1 MFHLEPTIVSL
12 KDVTFAYKGSKR
24 QALKG
29 VSLDVKEGECVAILG
44 PTGAGKST
52 LACVINGTVPRF
64 IEGTLTGDVVVDGQI
79 PNDVGT
85 AQMASRVG
93 LVFGDPDTQLFGMT
107 VEEDVAFGPANLGFD
122 YETIMERITR
132 AIEGMRLQGLEQ
144 RAPHRLSG
152 GQKQATAIAGVYAM
166 LPKIMVLDEPT
177 SMLDPEGK
185 ARVFSIIR
193 DLNKSLGMTII
204 LIEQEV
210 DDILELADRVFV
222 MKSGEFVL
230 GGTPDEVFASVDEL
244 REVGIRVPNIVEFGN
259 LIGADKTPFSV
270 EEAVSVVKSGAWR
283 KAADRDA
290 SIEDR
295 DGPSL
300 RGDPDALSGPMASS
314 GRDREASAGDESVQD
329 KAPAVE
335 ATVPAVEAV
344 DLEFRYP
351 MGVKA
356 LDGANLTIYP
366 GEFVAIVGQNGAGKT
381 TLTRHFNG
389 LLRPS
394 AGDIRLFGK
403 SVLNEPTASLCATVG
418 YVFQNPDE
426 QLFCDTV
433 EDELRFGP
441 MNIGMDKDRMEE
453 AIRDI
458 LLDIGLDKYRQVWPR
473 YLTKG
478 ERQRLALASVVAMEP
493 EILIVDEPTTG
504 LDWLESLQILDYLER
519 LRRERGKTILII
531 THDMNIVSL
540 YAKRVV
546 VMTNGRVVGE
556 GTPREVFSQ
565 PKLMEQAYLRRPAI
579 ADLSET
585 LWGEVLLT
593 PHEAA
598 DRLKRSSR
606 TNREVA
612 GK

>member
-1 MFHLEPTIVSL
+1 MEPKIVSL
-12 KDVTFAYKGSKR
+12 KDVTFSYKGSKR
-24 QALKG
+24 QALRG
-29 VSLDVKEGECVAILG
+29 VSLDVKEGECIAILG

-64 IEGTLTGDVVVDGQI
+64 IEGKLTGDVVVDGQI
-79 PNDVGT
+79 PNNVGT

-132 AIEGMRLQGLEQ
+132 AIEDMRLQGLEQ

-193 DLNKSLGMTII
+193 DLNKSFGMTII

-210 DDILELADRVFV
+210 DDILELADRVFI

-230 GGTPDEVFASVDEL
+230 GGTPEEVFAAVDEL
-244 REVGIRVPNIVEFGN
+244 KEVGIRVPSIVEFGN

-270 EEAVSVVKSGAWR
+270 EEAVSVVKSGAWN
-283 KAADRDA
+283 KAIVGDA
-290 SIEDR
+290 PIEDR
-295 DGPSL
+295 AAPG
-300 RGDPDALSGPMASS
+300 LSVGS
-314 GRDREASAGDESVQD
+314 ESTQD
-329 KAPAVE
+329 TAPIL
-335 ATVPAVEAV
+335 EAV

-351 MGVKA
+351 LGVKA
-356 LDGANLTIYP
+356 LDGASLEVYP

-453 AIRDI
+453 SVRDI

-519 LRRERGKTILII
+519 LRKEKGKTILII

-546 VMTNGRVVGE
+546 VMANGRVVGE

-565 PKLMEQAYLRRPAI
+565 PKLMELAYLRRPQI
-579 ADLSET
+579 ADLSDT

-593 PHEAA
+593 SHEAA
-598 DRLKRSSR
+598 DRLKRSSS

>member
-1 MFHLEPTIVSL
+1 MFYLEPKIVSL
-12 KDVTFAYKGSKR
+12 KDVTFSYKGSKR
-24 QALKG
+24 QALRG

-64 IEGTLTGDVVVDGQI
+64 IEGKLTGDVVVDGQI
-79 PNDVGT
+79 PNNVGT

-132 AIEGMRLQGLEQ
+132 AIEDMRLQGLEQ

-193 DLNKSLGMTII
+193 DLNKSFGMTII

-230 GGTPDEVFASVDEL
+230 GGTPEEVFAAVDEL
-244 REVGIRVPNIVEFGN
+244 KEVGIRVPSIVEFGN
-259 LIGADKTPFSV
+259 LIGSDKTPFSV
-270 EEAVSVVKSGAWR
+270 EEAVSTVKSGAWR
-283 KAADRDA
+283 NAQDQGKPGLSRDSHASADA
-290 SIEDR
+290 M
-295 DGPSL
+295 PSE
-300 RGDPDALSGPMASS
+300 
-314 GRDREASAGDESVQD
+314 GRDREVSVSSESTQD
-329 KAPAVE
+329 TAPIL
-335 ATVPAVEAV
+335 EAV

-351 MGVKA
+351 LGVKA
-356 LDGANLTIYP
+356 LDGASLEVYP

-403 SVLNEPTASLCATVG
+403 SVLDEPTASLCATVG

-453 AIRDI
+453 SVRDI

-519 LRRERGKTILII
+519 LRKEKGKTILII

-546 VMTNGRVVGE
+546 VMANGRVVGE

-565 PKLMEQAYLRRPAI
+565 PKLMELAYLRRPQI
-579 ADLSET
+579 ADLSDT

-598 DRLKRSSR
+598 DRLKRSSS

>member
-29 VSLDVKEGECVAILG
+29 ISLDVKEGECVAILG

-85 AQMASRVG
+85 AKMASRVG

-222 MKSGEFVL
+222 MKSGEFAL
-230 GGTPDEVFASVDEL
+230 GGTPDEVFAAVDEL
-244 REVGIRVPNIVEFGN
+244 KEVGIRVPSIVEFGN
-259 LIGADKTPFSV
+259 LIDAAKTPFSV
-270 EEAVSVVKSGAWR
+270 EEAVSIVKGGAW
-283 KAADRDA
+283 KEAADRDA
-290 SIEDR
+290 S
-295 DGPSL
+295 P
-300 RGDPDALSGPMASS
+300 AL
-314 GRDREASAGDESVQD
+314 EATS
-329 KAPAVE
+329 PTVE
-335 ATVPAVEAV
+335 ATAPGAKATAPAVEAV

-356 LDGANLTIYP
+356 LDGANFKVYP

-403 SVLNEPTASLCATVG
+403 SVLNEPTANLCATVG

-519 LRRERGKTILII
+519 LRREKGKTILII

-546 VMTNGRVVGE
+546 VMANGRVVGE

-565 PKLMEQAYLRRPAI
+565 PKLMEQAYLRRPQI
-579 ADLSET
+579 ADLSDT

>member
-29 VSLDVKEGECVAILG
+29 ISLDVKEGECVAILG

-193 DLNKSLGMTII
+193 DLNKSLGMTVI

-230 GGTPDEVFASVDEL
+230 GGTPDEVFASVDVL
-244 REVGIRVPNIVEFGN
+244 KEVGIRVPSIVEFGN
-259 LIGADKTPFSV
+259 LIGAQKTPFSV
-270 EEAVSVVKSGAWR
+270 EEAVLIAKDGAW
-283 KAADRDA
+283 KEAADRDA
-290 SIEDR
+290 SPTVEVAAP
-295 DGPSL
+295 GV
-300 RGDPDALSGPMASS
+300 
-314 GRDREASAGDESVQD
+314 EAT
-329 KAPAVE
+329 APAVEETAPAMEAAALAAE

-356 LDGANLTIYP
+356 LDGANLKVYP

-403 SVLNEPTASLCATVG
+403 SVLNEPTANLCATVG

-458 LLDIGLDKYRQVWPR
+458 LLDIGLDRYRQVWPR

-519 LRRERGKTILII
+519 LRREKGKTILII

-546 VMTNGRVVGE
+546 VMANGRVVGE

-565 PKLMEQAYLRRPAI
+565 PKLMEQAYLRRPQI
-579 ADLSET
+579 ADLSDT

>member
-1 MFHLEPTIVSL
+1 MFYLEPKIVSL
-12 KDVTFAYKGSKR
+12 KDVTFSYKGSKR
-24 QALKG
+24 QALRG

-64 IEGTLTGDVVVDGQI
+64 IEGKLTGDVVVDGQI
-79 PNDVGT
+79 PNNVGT

-132 AIEGMRLQGLEQ
+132 AIEDMRLQGLEQ

-193 DLNKSLGMTII
+193 DLNKSFGMTII

-210 DDILELADRVFV
+210 DDILELADRVFI

-230 GGTPDEVFASVDEL
+230 GGTPEEVFAAVDEL
-244 REVGIRVPNIVEFGN
+244 KEVGIRVPSIVEFGN

-270 EEAVSVVKSGAWR
+270 EEAVSTVKSGAWN
-283 KAADRDA
+283 KAIVGDA
-290 SIEDR
+290 PIEDR
-295 DGPSL
+295 AAPG
-300 RGDPDALSGPMASS
+300 LSVGS
-314 GRDREASAGDESVQD
+314 ESTQD
-329 KAPAVE
+329 TAPIL
-335 ATVPAVEAV
+335 EAV

-351 MGVKA
+351 LGVKA
-356 LDGANLTIYP
+356 LDGASLEVYP

-403 SVLNEPTASLCATVG
+403 SVLDEPTASLCATVG

-453 AIRDI
+453 SVRDI

-519 LRRERGKTILII
+519 LRKEKGKTILII

-546 VMTNGRVVGE
+546 VMANGRVVGE

-565 PKLMEQAYLRRPAI
+565 PKLMELAYLRRPQI
-579 ADLSET
+579 ADLSDT

-598 DRLKRSSR
+598 DRLKRSSS

>member
-1 MFHLEPTIVSL
+1 VFHLEPTIVSL
-12 KDVTFAYKGSKR
+12 KNVTFSYKGSKR

-29 VSLDVKEGECVAILG
+29 VSLDVKQGECVAILG

-64 IEGTLTGDVVVDGQI
+64 IEGSLTGEVVVDGRI
-79 PNDVGT
+79 PEEVGT

-107 VEEDVAFGPANLGFD
+107 VEEDVAFGPANLGFGYD
-122 YETIMERITR
+122 IIMERVTR
-132 AIEGMRLQGLEQ
+132 AIEDMRLQGLEQ

-152 GQKQATAIAGVYAM
+152 GQKQATAIAGVYSM

-230 GGTPDEVFASVDEL
+230 GGTPDEVFASVDKL
-244 REVGIRVPNIVEFGN
+244 KEVGIRVPSVVEFGY
-259 LIGADKTPFSV
+259 LIGVDKIPFSV
-270 EEAVSVVKSGAWR
+270 DEAVATVKDGAWG
-283 KAADRDA
+283 KAVD
-290 SIEDR
+290 
-295 DGPSL
+295 
-300 RGDPDALSGPMASS
+300 
-314 GRDREASAGDESVQD
+314 EASHGITPKDHAREGDTASLSAQHRATPTDETTPVIEAID
-329 KAPAVE
+329 VE
-335 ATVPAVEAV
+335 
-344 DLEFRYP
+344 FSYP

-356 LDGANLTIYP
+356 LDGANLTVYP
-366 GEFVAIVGQNGAGKT
+366 GEFVALVGQNGAGKT

-403 SVLNEPTASLCATVG
+403 SVLNEPTANLCSVVG

-426 QLFCDTV
+426 QLFSDTV
-433 EDELRFGP
+433 EDEMRFGP

-453 AIRDI
+453 AVRDI
-458 LLDIGLDKYRQVWPR
+458 LVDIGLDKYKQVWPR

-478 ERQRLALASVVAMEP
+478 ERQRLALASVVAMDP
-493 EILIVDEPTTG
+493 EVLIVDEPTTG
-504 LDWLESLQILDYLER
+504 LDWLESLQILEYLEK
-519 LRRERGKTILII
+519 LRREKGKTVLIV

-546 VMTNGRVVGE
+546 VMANGRVIGE
-556 GTPREVFSQ
+556 GTPREVFSK
-565 PKLMEQAYLRRPAI
+565 PDLMEQAYLRRPQI
-579 ADLSET
+579 ADLSDT

-593 PHEAA
+593 PREAA
-598 DRLKRSSR
+598 DRLKRTST
-606 TNREVA
+606 TNREVVA
-612 GK
+612 E

>member
-1 MFHLEPTIVSL
+1 MFYLEPKIVSL
-12 KDVTFAYKGSKR
+12 KDVTFSYKGSKR
-24 QALKG
+24 QALRG

-64 IEGTLTGDVVVDGQI
+64 IEGKLTGDVVVDGQI
-79 PNDVGT
+79 PNNVGT

-132 AIEGMRLQGLEQ
+132 AIEDMRLQGLEQ

-193 DLNKSLGMTII
+193 DLNKSFGMTII

-210 DDILELADRVFV
+210 DDILELADRVFI

-230 GGTPDEVFASVDEL
+230 GGTPEEVFAAVDEL
-244 REVGIRVPNIVEFGN
+244 KEVGIRVPSIVEFGN

-270 EEAVSVVKSGAWR
+270 EEAVSTVKSGAWN
-283 KAADRDA
+283 KAIVGDA
-290 SIEDR
+290 PIEDR
-295 DGPSL
+295 AAPG
-300 RGDPDALSGPMASS
+300 LSVGS
-314 GRDREASAGDESVQD
+314 ESTQD
-329 KAPAVE
+329 TAPIL
-335 ATVPAVEAV
+335 EAV

-351 MGVKA
+351 LGVKA
-356 LDGANLTIYP
+356 LDGASLEVYP

-403 SVLNEPTASLCATVG
+403 SVLNDPTASLCATVG

-453 AIRDI
+453 SVRDI

-519 LRRERGKTILII
+519 LRKEKGKTILII

-546 VMTNGRVVGE
+546 VMANGRVVGE

-565 PKLMEQAYLRRPAI
+565 PKLMELAYLRRPQI
-579 ADLSET
+579 ADLSDT

-598 DRLKRSSR
+598 DRLKRSSS

>member
-1 MFHLEPTIVSL
+1 MEPKIVSL
-12 KDVTFAYKGSKR
+12 KDVTFSYKGSKR
-24 QALKG
+24 QALRG
-29 VSLDVKEGECVAILG
+29 VSLDVKEGECIAILG

-64 IEGTLTGDVVVDGQI
+64 IEGKLTGDVVVDGQI
-79 PNDVGT
+79 PNNVGT

-132 AIEGMRLQGLEQ
+132 AIEDMRLQGLEQ

-193 DLNKSLGMTII
+193 DLNKSFGMTII

-210 DDILELADRVFV
+210 DDILELADRVFI

-230 GGTPDEVFASVDEL
+230 GGTPEEVFAAVDEL
-244 REVGIRVPNIVEFGN
+244 KEVGIRVPSIVEFGN

-270 EEAVSVVKSGAWR
+270 EEAVSVVKSGAWN
-283 KAADRDA
+283 KAIGRDA
-290 SIEDR
+290 PIKDR
-295 DGPSL
+295 AAPG
-300 RGDPDALSGPMASS
+300 LSVGS
-314 GRDREASAGDESVQD
+314 ESTQD
-329 KAPAVE
+329 TAPIL
-335 ATVPAVEAV
+335 EAV

-351 MGVKA
+351 LGVKA
-356 LDGANLTIYP
+356 LDGASLEVYP

-453 AIRDI
+453 SVRDI

-519 LRRERGKTILII
+519 LRKEKGKTILII

-546 VMTNGRVVGE
+546 VMANGRVVGE

-565 PKLMEQAYLRRPAI
+565 PKLMELAYLRRPQI
-579 ADLSET
+579 ADLSDT

-598 DRLKRSSR
+598 DRLKRSSS

>member
-1 MFHLEPTIVSL
+1 MFYLEPKIVSL
-12 KDVTFAYKGSKR
+12 KDVTFSYKGSKR
-24 QALKG
+24 QALRG
-29 VSLDVKEGECVAILG
+29 VSLDVKEGECIAILG

-64 IEGTLTGDVVVDGQI
+64 IEGKLTGDVVVDGQI
-79 PNDVGT
+79 PNNVGT

-132 AIEGMRLQGLEQ
+132 AIEDMRLQGLEQ

-193 DLNKSLGMTII
+193 DLNKSFGMTII

-210 DDILELADRVFV
+210 DDILELADRVFI

-230 GGTPDEVFASVDEL
+230 GGTPEEVFAAVDEL
-244 REVGIRVPNIVEFGN
+244 KEVGIRVPSIVEFGN

-270 EEAVSVVKSGAWR
+270 EEAVSVVKSGAWN
-283 KAADRDA
+283 KAIVGDA
-290 SIEDR
+290 PIEDR
-295 DGPSL
+295 AAPG
-300 RGDPDALSGPMASS
+300 LSVGS
-314 GRDREASAGDESVQD
+314 ESTQD
-329 KAPAVE
+329 TAPIL
-335 ATVPAVEAV
+335 EAV

-351 MGVKA
+351 LGVKA
-356 LDGANLTIYP
+356 LDGASLEVYP

-453 AIRDI
+453 SVRDI

-519 LRRERGKTILII
+519 LRKEKGKTILII

-546 VMTNGRVVGE
+546 VMANGRVVGE

-565 PKLMEQAYLRRPAI
+565 PKLMELAYLRRPQI
-579 ADLSET
+579 ADLSDT

-593 PHEAA
+593 SHEAA
-598 DRLKRSSR
+598 DRLKRSSS

>member
-1 MFHLEPTIVSL
+1 MFYLEPKIVSL
-12 KDVTFAYKGSKR
+12 KDVTFSYKGSKR
-24 QALKG
+24 QALRG

-64 IEGTLTGDVVVDGQI
+64 IEGKLTGDVVVDGQI
-79 PNDVGT
+79 PNNVGT

-132 AIEGMRLQGLEQ
+132 AIEDMRLQGLEQ

-193 DLNKSLGMTII
+193 DLNKSFGMTII

-210 DDILELADRVFV
+210 DDILELADRVFI

-230 GGTPDEVFASVDEL
+230 GGTPEEVFAAVDEL
-244 REVGIRVPNIVEFGN
+244 KEVGIRVPSIVEFGN

-270 EEAVSVVKSGAWR
+270 EEAVSTVKSGAWN
-283 KAADRDA
+283 KAIVGDA
-290 SIEDR
+290 PIEDR
-295 DGPSL
+295 AAPG
-300 RGDPDALSGPMASS
+300 LSVGS
-314 GRDREASAGDESVQD
+314 ESTQD
-329 KAPAVE
+329 TAPIL
-335 ATVPAVEAV
+335 EAV

-351 MGVKA
+351 LGVKA
-356 LDGANLTIYP
+356 LDGASLEVYP

-403 SVLNEPTASLCATVG
+403 SVLNELTASLCATVG

-453 AIRDI
+453 SVRDI

-519 LRRERGKTILII
+519 LRKEKGKTILII

-546 VMTNGRVVGE
+546 VMANGRVVGE

-565 PKLMEQAYLRRPAI
+565 PKLMELAYLRRPQI
-579 ADLSET
+579 ADLSDT

-598 DRLKRSSR
+598 DRLKRSSS

>member
-1 MFHLEPTIVSL
+1 VAPTIVSL
-12 KDVTFAYKGSKR
+12 KDVTFAYKDSKR

-52 LACVINGTVPRF
+52 FACVINGTVPLF
-64 IEGTLTGDVVVDGQI
+64 IEGKLTGDVVVDGRI
-79 PNDVGT
+79 PKDVGT

-122 YETIMERITR
+122 YETIMERIAL
-132 AIEGMRLQGLEQ
+132 AIEGMRLKGLEQ

-193 DLNKSLGMTII
+193 DLNKSFGMTVI

-210 DDILELADRVFV
+210 EAILELADRVFV

-230 GGTPDEVFASVDEL
+230 GGTPEEVFSSVDKL
-244 REVGIRVPNIVEFGN
+244 KAVGIRVPSIVEFGN
-259 LIGADKTPFSV
+259 LIGADKTTFSV
-270 EEAVSVVKSGAWR
+270 DEAVSVVKSGAWK
-283 KAADRDA
+283 KAVDRDT
-290 SIEDR
+290 SIEDT
-295 DGPSL
+295 DTPHLSA
-300 RGDPDALSGPMASS
+300 DSDALSDPLASS
-314 GRDREASAGDESVQD
+314 GLDRHASTADRSTQD
-329 KAPAVE
+329 ITPAM
-335 ATVPAVEAV
+335 EAV
-344 DLEFRYP
+344 GLEFRYP

-356 LDGANLTIYP
+356 LDGANLKVYP

-394 AGDIRLFGK
+394 AGDVRIFGK
-403 SVLNEPTASLCATVG
+403 SVLNEPTANLCATVG

-458 LLDIGLDKYRQVWPR
+458 LLDIGLDKSRQVWPR

-493 EILIVDEPTTG
+493 KILIVDEPTTG

-519 LRRERGKTILII
+519 LRREKGKTVLII

-546 VMTNGRVVGE
+546 VMANGRVVGE

-565 PKLMEQAYLRRPAI
+565 SELMEPAYLRRPQI
-579 ADLSET
+579 ADLSDA

-598 DRLKRSSR
+598 NRLKRSSKA
-606 TNREVA
+606 NREGPANDCRV
-612 GK
+612 